1 MKPKPLAAVVAASL
15 LLAACSATPRTV
27 ILESGPRSVPELLA
41 AYRPE
46 PGKNITPYL
55 LGRTER
61 SSQHL
66 VFVRDRE
73 QPHQH
78 ATQDLIVTV
87 LEGHGTLHL
96 AGREMP
102 MRAGDVAVVPAGVEH
117 WFANESDQ
125 PAAAFVVYAPPA
137 P

>member
-1 MKPKPLAAVVAASL
+1 MKPKPLAAVAASL
-15 LLAACSATPRTV
+15 LLAACSAPPRSV

-46 PGKNITPYL
+46 PGRNITPYP

-61 SSQHL
+61 TSQHL

-73 QPHQH
+73 QPHLH
-78 ATQDLIVTV
+78 PTQDLIVTV

-96 AGREMP
+96 AEREIP
-102 MRAGDVAVVPAGVEH
+102 LCAGDVAVVPAGVEH
-117 WFANESDQ
+117 WFANESDE
-125 PAAAFVVYAPPA
+125 PSAAFVVYAPPA